1 MARKK
6 ELKTII
12 RELFSIDNAKLTI
25 SKLKLFLFYSIFM
38 GLIINYITFIV
49 FHQVFKYYTF
59 PAYGMLL
66 YLIKSE
72 FIYIFRWCF
81 HKIPGVEE

>member
-1 MARKK
+1 M
-6 ELKTII
+6 
-12 RELFSIDNAKLTI
+12 DYAKLTMN
-25 SKLKLFLFYSIFM
+25 KLKLFLFYSIFM
-38 GLIINYITFIV
+38 GLVINYIAFIV
-49 FHQVFKYYTF
+49 FHQSFRWFTF

-72 FIYIFRWCF
+72 VIYIVRWCF